1 MALPKLNAPTYE
13 LVLPSTGEKI
23 KFRPFLVR
31 EQKILMVAQESNEEA
46 QIANSVGDL
55 VKSCTFGKVDPKS
68 SPLFDIEF
76 LFLRIRGKSVGE
88 TAKVNITCPDDN
100 ETKVVVNVNLEDIDV
115 HMTADH
121 DNTIKINND
130 VTIYMRYPLLAD
142 LQGGFFDD
150 DMTSRVFDIMNSC
163 ITKIEWGEKIYD
175 RSDITKKE
183 MEEFVDSLD
192 NNNLESVMKFFE
204 TMPKLRHVV
213 NIVNPK
219 TKVKSE
225 VVLEGLQTFLD

>member
-1 MALPKLNAPTYE
+1 MN
-13 LVLPSTGEKI
+13 GE
-23 KFRPFLVR
+23 
-31 EQKILMVAQESNEEA
+31 
-46 QIANSVGDL
+46 
-55 VKSCTFGKVDPKS
+55 
-68 SPLFDIEF
+68 
-76 LFLRIRGKSVGE
+76 
-88 TAKVNITCPDDN
+88 
-100 ETKVVVNVNLEDIDV
+100 
-115 HMTADH
+115 
-121 DNTIKINND
+121 
-130 VTIYMRYPLLAD
+130 
-142 LQGGFFDD
+142 GFFDD

-225 VVLEGLQTFLD
+225 VVLEGLQSFLG